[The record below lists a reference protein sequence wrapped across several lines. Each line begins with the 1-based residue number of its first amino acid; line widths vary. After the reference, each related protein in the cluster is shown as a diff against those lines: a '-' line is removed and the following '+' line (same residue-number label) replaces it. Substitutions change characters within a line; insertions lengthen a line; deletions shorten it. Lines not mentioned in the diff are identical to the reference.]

1 MKWSGPFESCRS
13 LAGRL
18 YFNTHKLLQ
27 YIYSA
32 QEAGLDAW
40 PPGELRLDG
49 IEVTTNPDLADIFVC
64 PGALLNFRNP
74 SDLDRFP
81 YIEGREER
89 AVFFDVSDY
98 TTIYTRKNPILLRC
112 NLTTSMLAAHPNSL
126 SIAWPVESFSE
137 CVDVPDGGHK
147 WDVSFHGWLS
157 GNWDAGLGINHNTR
171 RIASTACLESKDI
184 TSDIAQY
191 DDFTGY
197 IYHEPE
203 GIRRRAE
210 FRRSMKE
217 SRIALCPESIPGH
230 FPYRF
235 YEAMSAGRVPLL
247 VASDVVFPFADL
259 IPYQDFIIHCPR
271 HQADHAAQIVAE
283 FVACHTD
290 EQIVAMGKMARHYW
304 EKYLDSRLWGKI
316 FTFAVIRK
324 MQALGLTAENAVLAL
339 NA

>member
-1 MKWSGPFESCRS
+1 MKQFIYPPESI
-13 LAGRL
+13 GRD
-18 YFNTHKLLQ
+18 
-27 YIYSA
+27 S
-32 QEAGLDAW
+32 W
-40 PPGELRLDG
+40 PSGELRLDG
-49 IEVTTNPDLADIFVC
+49 FEQTTDPDSADIFVS
-64 PGALLNFRNP
+64 PGALLNFQNP
-74 SDLDRFP
+74 NDLDRFP
-81 YIEGREER
+81 YIEGREKR
-89 AVFFDVSDY
+89 HVFFDVSDWQ
-98 TTIYTRKNPILLRC
+98 TIYNRKNCILLRC

-157 GNWDAGLGINHNTR
+157 GNWDAGLGINHYTR
-171 RIASTACLESKDI
+171 TISSNACMNSADI
-184 TSDIAQY
+184 KSDIAQY
-191 DDFTGY
+191 ADFTGY
-197 IYHEPE
+197 IYDQPE

-235 YEAMSAGRVPLL
+235 FEAMSAGRVPLL

-290 EQIVAMGKMARHYW
+290 GQIVAMGKMARHYW
-304 EKYLDSRLWGKI
+304 EKYLDSRKWPSL
-316 FTFAVIRK
+316 FSFAVKRK
-324 MQALGLTAENAVLAL
+324 LRELGLTTEEAVLA
-339 NA
+339 